1 MWEIKFTKEAANYA
15 IDSHP
20 YNEQVLIAI
29 ETLAFT
35 ATGLSSEGTY
45 IENDDSEDILIWEI
59 ADHLVYY
66 QIFLQ
71 ENRIRIEVIKP
82 LT

>member
-1 MWEIKFTKEAANYA
+1 MWEIKFTREAASYA

-35 ATGLSSEGTY
+35 TTGLSSEGSY

-59 ADHLVYY
+59 AGHLVYY
-66 QIFLQ
+66 QIFPQ
-71 ENRIRIEVIKP
+71 ENRLRIEVIKP
-82 LT
+82 LS

>member
-1 MWEIKFTKEAANYA
+1 MWEIKFTQEAASYA

-35 ATGLSSEGTY
+35 PAGLSSEGEY
-45 IENDDSEDILIWEI
+45 LESEDSEDILIWEI

-66 QIFLQ
+66 QIFPQ
-71 ENRIRIEVIKP
+71 DNRLRIEAIKP
-82 LT
+82 LP